1 MPGAEVLV
9 GARLAALSTQTPAD
23 DHNNNDDS
31 YDEDGEYKM
40 KDIPQDER
48 QKGKTERAMEKT
60 AATTTKREA
69 PESIK
74 RIYRDVTPHV
84 LQLLKDPANTG
95 AQQEVMKAQKLITK
109 YYDDLQEPVKRE
121 EQFDIILSLLVHAG
135 KMRNKLP
142 KNADGRQRQSYEAMA
157 LILEKTAAHFD
168 WPKDW
173 RFAKRSV

>member
-31 YDEDGEYKM
+31 YDED
-40 KDIPQDER
+40 
-48 QKGKTERAMEKT
+48 
-60 AATTTKREA
+60 
-69 PESIK
+69 
-74 RIYRDVTPHV
+74 
-84 LQLLKDPANTG
+84 G